1 MRIHLLI
8 LIELIFNM
16 SANDLIGQSTTNQT
30 LVWAKYQND
39 LHISEKLILSNEI
52 ESRNYVQHFRG
63 HQRLL
68 PATTLIY
75 KPNKGLIKGF
85 GFTYFQQFNPQD
97 PNIKGVLNNE
107 YRFLQLIEFS
117 NSISKLE
124 VKTRVQ
130 IEERLIEAP
139 NNKIDFSL
147 RERFRF
153 KLAFPLISK
162 DDKAILKA
170 IIFDEIMVQQGAGL
184 KFNIFDQN
192 RFGGGLSARIKE
204 SFLIETTLFNWYQQK
219 PDLLGFYNRTILS
232 LSLIHSISL

>member
-1 MRIHLLI
+1 
-8 LIELIFNM
+8 M
-16 SANDLIGQSTTNQT
+16 SANDLIGQSITNQT

-52 ESRNYVQHFRG
+52 ESRNYVQHFRV

-75 KPNKGLIKGF
+75 KPNKDLITGF

-130 IEERLIEAP
+130 TEERLIETVT
-139 NNKIDFSL
+139 NKIDFIL

-162 DDKAILKA
+162 DDQPILKA
-170 IIFDEIMVQQGAGL
+170 IIFDEIIVQQGAGL

-192 RFGGGLSARIKE
+192 RFGGGLSARIKQN
-204 SFLIETTLFNWYQQK
+204 FQIETTLFNWYQQR

>member
-8 LIELIFNM
+8 LIGLIFNM

-52 ESRNYVQHFRG
+52 ESRNYVQHFRV

-75 KPNKGLIKGF
+75 KPNKDLITGF

-107 YRFLQLIEFS
+107 YRFLQLITFLSCSYNLKNQSLLE
-117 NSISKLE
+117 KLLP
-124 VKTRVQ
+124 K
-130 IEERLIEAP
+130 
-139 NNKIDFSL
+139 
-147 RERFRF
+147 
-153 KLAFPLISK
+153 
-162 DDKAILKA
+162 
-170 IIFDEIMVQQGAGL
+170 
-184 KFNIFDQN
+184 
-192 RFGGGLSARIKE
+192 
-204 SFLIETTLFNWYQQK
+204 
-219 PDLLGFYNRTILS
+219 
-232 LSLIHSISL
+232 